1 MPKLIPCESAQAPV
15 VDDKA
20 AMFEGVAPGILRA
33 RQAFLRDLP
42 KLLTNPIYDRW
53 TAAYHGDERIA
64 FAASQRDV
72 IRACVKRGLG
82 DDDCFVGMIVPF
94 DDDAE
99 LDSPRHE

>member
-1 MPKLIPCESAQAPV
+1 MSEHMTEPHAPV

-42 KLLTNPIYDRW
+42 ELLAIPTYDRW

-64 FAASQRDV
+64 FAASQREV
-72 IRACVKRGLG
+72 IRECVKRGLADG
-82 DDDCFVGMIVPF
+82 DCFVGMIVPF

-99 LDSPRHE
+99 LDSPRDE